1 VGDLEWFKSPSP
13 LGEGF
18 RVRQRTR
25 KRANKGVIKG
35 ILRIDRY
42 QHMKRFLGFVKKEF
56 LHIFRDYRTLIILFG
71 IPAAQI
77 LIFGFAVSTDIK
89 NAGVAFLD
97 LSKDEI
103 TQKLSDKII
112 SSGFFIKTDNLLNYN
127 DIDRIFR
134 KGKTKAVI
142 VFEEGFGSRLI
153 KEGRASLSIIADG
166 SEPNVATLVTNYTM
180 AIVNDFSRELNG
192 ANKVNSI
199 LIQPEV
205 KMFYNPELKSHFM
218 FVPGV
223 ITLILILICA
233 LMTSVTI
240 TREKEFGTMEVLLVS
255 PLKPVQIVLGKVTP
269 YFLLSFINVNLILVM
284 SWLVFGLPVKGSIVL
299 LLLESMLY
307 ILMSLS
313 LGILIS
319 TVSSTMQQAIFISFI
334 GLMLPTILLSGFIF
348 PIENM
353 PKIYDYVSMIMP
365 PRYFIIII
373 KSIMIKGTGLLFVWK
388 ETLILFLM
396 TILFIG
402 ISVRKFKVRLE

>member
-1 VGDLEWFKSPSP
+1 
-13 LGEGF
+13 
-18 RVRQRTR
+18 
-25 KRANKGVIKG
+25 
-35 ILRIDRY
+35 
-42 QHMKRFLGFVKKEF
+42 MKRFLGFVKKEF

-89 NAGVAFLD
+89 NAGVAILD

-103 TQKLSDKII
+103 TQKLTDKIV
-112 SSGFFIKTDNLLNYN
+112 SSGFFRKTDNLLIYN
-127 DIDRIFR
+127 DIDQVFK
-134 KGKTKAVI
+134 KGKIKAVI
-142 VFEEGFGSRLI
+142 IFEEKFGSKLI
-153 KEGRASLSIIADG
+153 KEGKASLSIIADG

-180 AIVNDFSRELNG
+180 AIVNDFNRELNRT
-192 ANKVNSI
+192 AINNSI

-205 KMFYNPELKSHFM
+205 KMFYNPSLKSHFM

-255 PLKPVQIVLGKVTP
+255 PLKPVQIILGKVTP
-269 YFLLSFINVNLILVM
+269 YFLLSFINVILILVM

-299 LLLESMLY
+299 LLLECMLY

-319 TVSSTMQQAIFISFI
+319 TVSKTMQQAIFISFI

-353 PKIYDYVSMIMP
+353 PKIYDYVSMLMP

-373 KSIMIKGTGLLFVWK
+373 KSIMIKGTGLFFVWK
-388 ETLILFLM
+388 ETLILLIM
-396 TILFIG
+396 TLLFIG
-402 ISVRKFKVRLE
+402 ISVKKFKVRLE